1 MSGGWVT
8 MPLNGWTML
17 AHEEV
22 RAMTTTT
29 GTDLAPRL
37 RAFKHRLDPNPAQA
51 TLLAQYAGAARVAYN
66 MLTAH
71 NRAALAASAARRTE
85 LAETGLA
92 GPELAAR
99 MKAERAA
106 DPTLR
111 VASYQSYSTA
121 HLTPLIRR
129 HREAAAAIAAGAD
142 PAEAWTDE
150 RYAEPWMHTV
160 PRRVLVSG
168 LQNAAKAT
176 ENWMASASGTRAGA
190 RVGLPRFKKKGRSRD
205 SFTIPAPEVIGAAGT
220 PYKRGEP
227 RRGVITDHRHLRL
240 ASLGTIRTY
249 DKTSRLVRAC
259 RRGAQIRSMTIS
271 QAGGRWYASILVADP
286 TPIRTGPSRRQRANG
301 AVGVDLG
308 VKHLAALS
316 TGEVI
321 DNGRPGARQA
331 ARLTRLQ
338 RAYART
344 QPGSNR
350 RERVR
355 RQIAALHHGIA
366 LRRAGLL
373 HQVSTR
379 LATDFAVVALEDL
392 NVAGMTRS
400 ARGTLEAPGRNVAAK
415 SGLNRAILDAG
426 LGMLRRQL
434 DYKTSWAGSQVKM
447 IDRFAPSSKAC
458 SRCGTVKSTLSLAE
472 RTFECEACHLVIDR
486 DVNAAI
492 NIRAWAVQEE
502 RGAGVEL
509 ARGRRESRNGRG
521 AAVSGPPSGG
531 AAGQGRGS
539 VKPAPQ
545 GVGMSSRAT
554 GWSSQPPSTEGESAE
569 RGASALAR

>member
-1 MSGGWVT
+1 
-8 MPLNGWTML
+8 
-17 AHEEV
+17 
-22 RAMTTTT
+22 
-29 GTDLAPRL
+29 
-37 RAFKHRLDPNPAQA
+37 
-51 TLLAQYAGAARVAYN
+51 
-66 MLTAH
+66 
-71 NRAALAASAARRTE
+71 
-85 LAETGLA
+85 
-92 GPELAAR
+92 
-99 MKAERAA
+99 
-106 DPTLR
+106 
-111 VASYQSYSTA
+111 
-121 HLTPLIRR
+121 
-129 HREAAAAIAAGAD
+129 
-142 PAEAWTDE
+142 
-150 RYAEPWMHTV
+150 
-160 PRRVLVSG
+160 
-168 LQNAAKAT
+168 
-176 ENWMASASGTRAGA
+176 
-190 RVGLPRFKKKGRSRD
+190 RD
-205 SFTIPAPEVIGAAGT
+205 S
-220 PYKRGEP
+220 
-227 RRGVITDHRHLRL
+227 
-240 ASLGTIRTY
+240 
-249 DKTSRLVRAC
+249 
-259 RRGAQIRSMTIS
+259 
-271 QAGGRWYASILVADP
+271 
-286 TPIRTGPSRRQRANG
+286 
-301 AVGVDLG
+301 
-308 VKHLAALS
+308 
-316 TGEVI
+316 
-321 DNGRPGARQA
+321 
-331 ARLTRLQ
+331 
-338 RAYART
+338 
-344 QPGSNR
+344 
-350 RERVR
+350 
-355 RQIAALHHGIA
+355 HHGIA

-379 LATDFAVVALEDL
+379 LAMDFAVVALEDL

>member
-1 MSGGWVT
+1 M
-8 MPLNGWTML
+8 
-17 AHEEV
+17 
-22 RAMTTTT
+22 
-29 GTDLAPRL
+29 
-37 RAFKHRLDPNPAQA
+37 
-51 TLLAQYAGAARVAYN
+51 
-66 MLTAH
+66 
-71 NRAALAASAARRTE
+71 
-85 LAETGLA
+85 
-92 GPELAAR
+92 
-99 MKAERAA
+99 
-106 DPTLR
+106 
-111 VASYQSYSTA
+111 
-121 HLTPLIRR
+121 
-129 HREAAAAIAAGAD
+129 
-142 PAEAWTDE
+142 
-150 RYAEPWMHTV
+150 
-160 PRRVLVSG
+160 
-168 LQNAAKAT
+168 
-176 ENWMASASGTRAGA
+176 
-190 RVGLPRFKKKGRSRD
+190 
-205 SFTIPAPEVIGAAGT
+205 
-220 PYKRGEP
+220 
-227 RRGVITDHRHLRL
+227 
-240 ASLGTIRTY
+240 
-249 DKTSRLVRAC
+249 
-259 RRGAQIRSMTIS
+259 
-271 QAGGRWYASILVADP
+271 
-286 TPIRTGPSRRQRANG
+286 
-301 AVGVDLG
+301 DLG

-355 RQIAALHHGIA
+355 RQIAALQHGIA

-569 RGASALAR
+569 RSFGMATSTVPTRVSRSRCRYPLRWADRVGVGLPHSAPTTASASAESRVLIMVCSKWRIMSGDASDRASLSRPAGSRI

>member
-17 AHEEV
+17 AQEEV

-85 LAETGLA
+85 LAESGLA

-160 PRRVLVSG
+160 PRR
-168 LQNAAKAT
+168 
-176 ENWMASASGTRAGA
+176 
-190 RVGLPRFKKKGRSRD
+190 
-205 SFTIPAPEVIGAAGT
+205 
-220 PYKRGEP
+220 
-227 RRGVITDHRHLRL
+227 GVITDHRHLRL

-286 TPIRTGPSRRQRANG
+286 TPIRTGPSRRQRAND

-355 RQIAALHHGIA
+355 RQIAALQHGIA

-502 RGAGVEL
+502 RGAGVGL

-569 RGASALAR
+569 RGASALAVGGHDVVDSGRGQRGRRGVPAGGMRPMVVVVVHPHGQRLTPSCL

>member
-1 MSGGWVT
+1 
-8 MPLNGWTML
+8 
-17 AHEEV
+17 
-22 RAMTTTT
+22 
-29 GTDLAPRL
+29 
-37 RAFKHRLDPNPAQA
+37 
-51 TLLAQYAGAARVAYN
+51 
-66 MLTAH
+66 
-71 NRAALAASAARRTE
+71 
-85 LAETGLA
+85 
-92 GPELAAR
+92 
-99 MKAERAA
+99 
-106 DPTLR
+106 
-111 VASYQSYSTA
+111 
-121 HLTPLIRR
+121 

-338 RAYART
+338 RAHART

-355 RQIAALHHGIA
+355 RQIAALQHGIA

-531 AAGQGRGS
+531 AARQGRGS